1 MDFSYLNA
9 ISEGDQDFIEEF
21 VSTFESNNE
30 TILGEMQSSLASG
43 DFDKL
48 GKLAHQLKPTI
59 EMLGMSDTLEK
70 VVKMNDAPET
80 STQDDLDFI
89 IAKSNEALTALKK
102 EYNLS

>member
-9 ISEGDQDFIEEF
+9 IGEGDLEFIQEF

-30 TILGEMQSSLASG
+30 TILAEMQTSLSNR

-59 EMLGMSDTLEK
+59 EMLGMKETLEK
-70 VVKMNDAPET
+70 VTKMNDQPA
-80 STQDDLDFI
+80 SVNQGDLDFVVI
-89 IAKSNEALTALKK
+89 KANDALVALKT
-102 EYNLS
+102 EYNVL